1 MARTNYSKSHV
12 NSVRREGVMQRS
24 EWSLRAREFC
34 ARGTELPQTKLLPLD
49 IGTIRSASRQ
59 RQALLKHIREN
70 LSNEALAKQFGVHV
84 RTIEKVL
91 SRETGS
97 HVA

>member
-1 MARTNYSKSHV
+1 MSIYYAVPSTPNRKRNRLSRTEYQS
-12 NSVRREGVMQRS
+12 RRT
-24 EWSLRAREFC
+24 EFA
-34 ARGTELPQTKLLPLD
+34 ARGNDLPQTKLLAID
-49 IGTIRSASRQ
+49 IMTIRSAARQ
-59 RQALLKHIREN
+59 RPALLKHIREN
-70 LSNEALAKQFGVHV
+70 LSNEAVAKQFGVHV